1 MAFMD
6 YMPTFGQNVSQ
17 QTALPQDETLMQ
29 LDLKRKLALADA
41 LRQQQMPEGQMV
53 SGRYVAPSFTQYLAN
68 AVDTYQGNK
77 KEREALGQFG
87 EYQKGKQVKL
97 ANLLTDLG
105 QGKEVTAPMD
115 YNEAG
120 NMPGMEQ
127 TTRQPFT
134 QQEYIAKV
142 GGVMPELLPD
152 FLKADI
158 TNKFKQ
164 EAPVKLSANESIG
177 TMVNGKFVP
186 AYTNTPTPKF
196 ADKFSNIKVDE
207 ITGKTYGINN
217 ETMKV
222 EEIPGST
229 LSPKPTTPRNVQIEK
244 LREGT
249 KEVTYQI
256 NADGTRTKIAEGPAF
271 APIRP
276 QSDSAKDTLEFNKTS
291 KLRDE
296 FSSLPETKAW
306 NVIQPILVS
315 VRDAAKDNSGGSDL
329 NLIYGMGKV
338 MDPNSV
344 VREGELQL
352 AGSTGSLGQQ
362 LQGYYKSIVN
372 GGRLSPTVK
381 KDLLAQIESRARPQ
395 QMLYEN
401 TKKRYTSI
409 AQRNN
414 LNPEDLFVEGITSPP
429 KPRKVIGNQVYVYDG
444 QGWHIE

>member
-1 MAFMD
+1 MD
-6 YMPTFGQNVSQ
+6 FGNNNMQE
-17 QTALPQDETLMQ
+17 TALPQDDTLMQ
-29 LDLKRKLALADA
+29 IDLKRKLALADA
-41 LRQQQMPEGQMV
+41 LRKQQMPEGQMV
-53 SGRYVAPSFTQYLAN
+53 SGFYVAPSFTQYLDN
-68 AVDTYQGNK
+68 AIGQYQGAK
-77 KEREALGQFG
+77 QEKEALGQFG
-87 EYQKGKQVKL
+87 EYQKGKQAKY
-97 ANLLTDLG
+97 ANLLNELG

-120 NMPGMEQ
+120 NMPGIEQ

-229 LSPKPTTPRNVQIEK
+229 LSPKPTTPRNVQFEK
-244 LREGT
+244 IRQGT

-271 APIRP
+271 APEKP
-276 QSDSAKDTLEFNKTS
+276 QPDPYHFNDKPMPSLTNSKGWTLHTDAKGNK
-291 KLRDE
+291 
-296 FSSLPETKAW
+296 AY
-306 NVIQPILVS
+306 VS
-315 VRDAAKDNSGGSDL
+315 PD
-329 NLIYGMGKV
+329 GK
-338 MDPNSV
+338 SF
-344 VREGELQL
+344 EE
-352 AGSTGSLGQQ
+352 
-362 LQGYYKSIVN
+362 
-372 GGRLSPTVK
+372 
-381 KDLLAQIESRARPQ
+381 AR
-395 QMLYEN
+395 
-401 TKKRYTSI
+401 
-409 AQRNN
+409 
-414 LNPEDLFVEGITSPP
+414 
-429 KPRKVIGNQVYVYDG
+429 
-444 QGWHIE
+444 

>member
-1 MAFMD
+1 MAIMD
-6 YMPTFGQNVSQ
+6 DNMQ
-17 QTALPQDETLMQ
+17 QTALPADDAAMQ
-29 LDLKRKLALADA
+29 LELKRRLRMAEAL
-41 LRQQQMPEGQMV
+41 QQQETPQGQMV
-53 SGRYVAPSFTQYLAN
+53 SGIYVAPSFTQYLAN
-68 AVDTYQGNK
+68 AYGKYQGGK
-77 KEREALGQFG
+77 QEREALGQFG
-87 EYQKGKQVKL
+87 EYQKSKQAKY
-97 ANLLTDLG
+97 ANLLNELG

-207 ITGKTYGINN
+207 NTGKTYGINN
-217 ETMKV
+217 DTMKV

-229 LSPKPTTPRNVQIEK
+229 FSPKPQAPRNVQYETFT
-244 LREGT
+244 EGTGLNT
-249 KEVTYQI
+249 KEVKYQI
-256 NADGTRTKIAEGPAF
+256 NPDGTRIKVSEGSKF

-276 QSDSAKDTLEFNKTS
+276 ESDSAKDTLKFNKTS

-352 AGSTGSLGQQ
+352 AASTGSLGQQ

-414 LNPEDLFVEGITSPP
+414 LNPEDLFVEGITSPA